1 MMAIFFG
8 FVAVIVLGGI
18 LSAGASYDSGNP
30 KNRKP
35 IPKQTGQR
43 RRPVVKEEE
52 VEDEGTFYPDVEEK
66 QYSVLQIPIMPA
78 PRDSE
83 WKLKK
88 RTKENLTSLEAEK
101 YFEEIFELEH

>member
-52 VEDEGTFYPDVEEK
+52 VVTIKLMAAVVVILLVVVTGILQSLILQLLVEQQVVGE
-66 QYSVLQIPIMPA
+66 VTTTRHLVVGMGIHLQA
-78 PRDSE
+78 
-83 WKLKK
+83 
-88 RTKENLTSLEAEK
+88 
-101 YFEEIFELEH
+101 